1 MDVAGAHCEGSWKLL
16 EFKPNFCTHT
26 DNNVSLKL
34 CKGNVEN
41 KMWGCLQFKDFGLVV
56 FFLPLEVCRQ
66 CEKFDW
72 IMKQSICKHL
82 PDKSPRVTYKV
93 LVHPSVCSSCTFIC
107 MTLCLEDRLQL
118 RNSKMLAWINMSKC
132 SSDVRT
138 TSGLL
143 SSFAGFSEFVFG
155 F

>member
-56 FFLPLEVCRQ
+56 FFLPLEVCWQ
-66 CEKFDW
+66 CEKFD
-72 IMKQSICKHL
+72 
-82 PDKSPRVTYKV
+82 
-93 LVHPSVCSSCTFIC
+93 
-107 MTLCLEDRLQL
+107 
-118 RNSKMLAWINMSKC
+118 
-132 SSDVRT
+132 
-138 TSGLL
+138 
-143 SSFAGFSEFVFG
+143 
-155 F
+155 